1 MCSSCLRLSRDA
13 LPFSLRDREKG
24 PTPCGSPVLRM
35 PVTDAELIHFD
46 CPHCSQ
52 SIAAE
57 PGDAGRAA
65 GCPTCE
71 QPIQV
76 PALRG
81 SGGADPSP
89 GGMEEQARLLETL
102 ASTRAAYDALH
113 GQLEAAR
120 QTERT
125 LRAELENAEAVRVR
139 DQRAASEQVAAASA
153 ADTELRLALGT
164 ARGQLEVLLSERDA
178 LKAALDIAQKASLG
192 AEEQATE
199 RILAARRQATAA
211 EAAREE
217 LARKVELQESELKA
231 LRTQLTQD
239 TGGRE
244 LLALRDRVRELSESY
259 EGKSVALAQAGDA
272 LEQARAEK
280 EALQK
285 QLSEALRR
293 GAVLERKVEEASAEN
308 LKADNEVLRGLV
320 KRQKALC
327 RRQSVALI
335 ALRSARIFLRTL
347 QSVGILVVLGLA
359 ALALDALPEGVKLT
373 IRTWLGIP

>member
-1 MCSSCLRLSRDA
+1 
-13 LPFSLRDREKG
+13 
-24 PTPCGSPVLRM
+24 
-35 PVTDAELIHFD
+35 
-46 CPHCSQ
+46 
-52 SIAAE
+52 
-57 PGDAGRAA
+57 
-65 GCPTCE
+65 
-71 QPIQV
+71 
-76 PALRG
+76 
-81 SGGADPSP
+81 
-89 GGMEEQARLLETL
+89 MEEQARLLETL

-120 QTERT
+120 QTELA
-125 LRAELENAEAVRVR
+125 LRAELEKAEAVRVR
-139 DQRAASEQVAAASA
+139 DQRTASEQVAVASA

-259 EGKSVALAQAGDA
+259 EGKSVALAQVGDS
-272 LEQARAEK
+272 LEQARSEK

-285 QLSEALRR
+285 QLSEALHR
-293 GAVLERKVEEASAEN
+293 GAELERKVEEASAEN

-320 KRQKALC
+320 RRQKSLN

-347 QSVGILVVLGLA
+347 QSVGILLVLGLA
-359 ALALDALPEGVKLT
+359 ALALDALPEGVKLA